1 VLLIP
6 GNSGCSVE
14 IITRSSKT
22 FVKKS
27 TSNNL
32 YIPRLKMQL
41 EKQIAYKDILSN
53 LENMSTPSVI
63 KTDHKDGHFSFSMEY
78 KGLLDCITFLSI
90 SGKKD
95 IDRFFNSILNLINY
109 EIKHS
114 AYSEDKIGDFLSK
127 YDITVSEIYDQ
138 KLISNSLL
146 SKIDKAM
153 NSHSKMKIP
162 IGLCHGDLTFSN
174 MLIGKNAKE
183 ICLIDF
189 LDNFVE
195 SPLQDMVKVR
205 QDTRFFWT
213 SRMSNGCFDRTRN
226 NIVMSHLDSKFHNAF
241 KRHEFYNEF
250 YKSFQI
256 LNILRIFRYTSDRN
270 TIDYLVKC
278 LECMVKI

>member
-1 VLLIP
+1 MLLIP

-14 IITRSSKT
+14 IITRSSET
-22 FVKKS
+22 FVKKA

-32 YIPRLKMQL
+32 YIPRLKAQV
-41 EKQIAYKDILSN
+41 EKQISYKDILNN
-53 LENMSTPSVI
+53 LDNMSTPDVI
-63 KTDHKDGHFSFSMEY
+63 KTEQKEGNFSFCMEY
-78 KGLLDCITFLSI
+78 KGLLDCISFLSI

-95 IDRFFNSILNLINY
+95 IDAFFNSISNLIDY
-109 EIKHS
+109 EIQSSKR
-114 AYSEDKIGDFLSK
+114 SEDRLDDVLSK
-127 YDITVSEIYDQ
+127 YDITVSEIYNQ
-138 KLISNSLL
+138 RLISNNLL
-146 SKIDKAM
+146 LKIDKIM
-153 NSHSKMKIP
+153 NSHSEIKIP

-195 SPLQDMVKVR
+195 SPIQDMVKVR

-213 SRMSNGCFDRTRN
+213 SRMSKGCFDRTRN
-226 NIVMSHLDSKFHNAF
+226 NIVMSHLDKKFHNAF
-241 KRHEFYNEF
+241 KKYEFYNEF

-278 LECMVKI
+278 LEYMVKI